1 MDNPIKCEKCGK
13 IIAKLVMDRNTRI
26 ESVTFVNGH
35 SVSFTSTL
43 GELLD
48 EINHYQAFYL
58 SNIGSYTTST
68 ISVST
73 NNRVNINPRNLTYEM
88 RCWLSNRMK

>member
-1 MDNPIKCEKCGK
+1 
-13 IIAKLVMDRNTRI
+13 MDRNTRI
-26 ESVTFVNGH
+26 ESITFVNDR
-35 SVSFTSTL
+35 SVSFTSNL

-68 ISVST
+68 ISAST
-73 NNRVNINPRNLTYEM
+73 KNKLVDIRPKNLTYEM